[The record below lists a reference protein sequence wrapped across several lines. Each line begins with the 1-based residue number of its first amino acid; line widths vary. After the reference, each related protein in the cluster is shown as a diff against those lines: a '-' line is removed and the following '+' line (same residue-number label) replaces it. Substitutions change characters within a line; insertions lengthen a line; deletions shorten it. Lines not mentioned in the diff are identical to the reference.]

1 MIDLKLKAYWES
13 SNGLEHLPKEIHID
27 TSSDVYDLLEE
38 YKQSSEPLAKK
49 LVESWQRN
57 GEDVEL
63 YFCATFD
70 L

>member
-1 MIDLKLKAYWES
+1 MNFKLKAYWES
-13 SNGLEHLPKEIHID
+13 SSGCEHLQKEINID
-27 TSSDVYDLLEE
+27 TSSDVYDILED
-38 YKQSSEPLAKK
+38 YKQASEPIARK